1 MQHQTDPQ
9 FEISI
14 KAQVTLKQSNRTAQP
29 IRKHALKSF
38 VLIHHHTYTIMT
50 FPLLGLQSK
59 MHPDSCLGFI
69 HMTKC
74 HFRK

>member
-14 KAQVTLKQSNRTAQP
+14 KTQVTLKLSNRTAQP

-38 VLIHHHTYTIMT
+38 VLIHYHTYTIMT
-50 FPLLGLQSK
+50 FPLLGLQ
-59 MHPDSCLGFI
+59 
-69 HMTKC
+69 
-74 HFRK
+74 